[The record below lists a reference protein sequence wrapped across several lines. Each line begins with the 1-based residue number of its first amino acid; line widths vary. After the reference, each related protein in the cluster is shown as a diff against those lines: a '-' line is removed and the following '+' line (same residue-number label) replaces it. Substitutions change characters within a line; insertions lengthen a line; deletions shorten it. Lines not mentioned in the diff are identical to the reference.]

1 MISSSLG
8 VTTRLARFLNRLL
21 RPLLKRANDSR
32 RWLAGGADF
41 VRRFDSYAL
50 ERDRIGANTKL
61 VTLKIKHLYTM
72 LPHDGIVAA
81 MSDFLAINVPWNRLE
96 KLSFET
102 VQRLT
107 ELFLH
112 NNIFFYNGKIYRHVK
127 GCPNSLP
134 LSDTL
139 AKIYLLSWQK
149 PLVQVLESKQ
159 EFFAR

>member
-1 MISSSLG
+1 MISASSG
-8 VTTRLARFLNRLL
+8 VTARLARYLDRLL
-21 RPLLKRANDSR
+21 RPLLKRAHHSEK
-32 RWLAGGADF
+32 WLTGGADF
-41 VRRFDSYAL
+41 IRRFQSYATEQARL
-50 ERDRIGANTKL
+50 SADTKF

-81 MSDFLAINVPWNRLE
+81 VSHFLSINLPWNRIE
-96 KLSFET
+96 NLSFET

-112 NNIFFYNGKIYRHVK
+112 NNVFFYNGKIYRHEK
-127 GCPNSLP
+127 GCPNRLR

-139 AKIYLLSWQK
+139 AKIYLLSWRK
-149 PLVQVLESKQ
+149 PLMDILHSKQ